1 MNIKT
6 ILVLSIF
13 CLLSVP
19 HIAAQV
25 ASRVELAVDKTVL
38 SLPCRHRLP
47 AKYRSCPDGM
57 TLNVRTSIKGK
68 PPKNVRYEYSV
79 SYGRILGKGSDVV
92 WDMTNQQPGTYEIT
106 ARVYDGSS
114 EVGSPVTKTIKVE
127 ECIDC
132 NAECLS
138 CPKFSIR
145 SSKAS
150 GGPGDT
156 VDFRVEDTGDL
167 RYRWTIV
174 GGRIIKGQGT
184 ENVTVKINNK
194 AKDSVLVSADVLNGG
209 FCLEV
214 GGCPSRSE
222 FQLPLTNPK
231 GSDSL
236 EVTLDSTH
244 ITLPCPPGCQ
254 SKSGDCPIV
263 RPIKVHAT
271 VSDPNSGS
279 AQFTYKVSGGTI
291 LGSGDDVQW
300 DLSNVHE
307 GIYQLTVKT
316 KSGMRKSVQVKVNAC
331 PDCLCDYF
339 CPSISVSGPS
349 TVIEA
354 GSIAVFTANV
364 QGGPES
370 PIYKWKV
377 SGGKIVS
384 GQGTPSIEVKTKHE
398 NIAREVTASLE
409 IKGRELLLH
418 DCTRVASGSAIVQPI
433 KP

>member
-79 SYGRILGKGSDVV
+79 SYGRILGTGSQVV

-145 SSKAS
+145 SSKESAS
-150 GGPGDT
+150 PGEI
-156 VDFRVEDTGDL
+156 VDFYIENNGAL
-167 RYRWTIV
+167 KYRWKVV
-174 GGRIIKGQGT
+174 GGKITKGQGT
-184 ENVTVKINNK
+184 GQLTVKTSKK
-194 AKDSVLVSADVLNGG
+194 AKDAILVTLEVLGGG
-209 FCLEV
+209 FCFET
-214 GGCPSRSE
+214 GWCTPHSE
-222 FQLPLTNPK
+222 FQLP
-231 GSDSL
+231 
-236 EVTLDSTH
+236 V
-244 ITLPCPPGCQ
+244 
-254 SKSGDCPIV
+254 
-263 RPIKVHAT
+263 
-271 VSDPNSGS
+271 
-279 AQFTYKVSGGTI
+279 
-291 LGSGDDVQW
+291 
-300 DLSNVHE
+300 
-307 GIYQLTVKT
+307 
-316 KSGMRKSVQVKVNAC
+316 
-331 PDCLCDYF
+331 
-339 CPSISVSGPS
+339 
-349 TVIEA
+349 
-354 GSIAVFTANV
+354 AVF
-364 QGGPES
+364 
-370 PIYKWKV
+370 
-377 SGGKIVS
+377 
-384 GQGTPSIEVKTKHE
+384 
-398 NIAREVTASLE
+398 R
-409 IKGRELLLH
+409 
-418 DCTRVASGSAIVQPI
+418 
-433 KP
+433 